1 MANCPWLWP
10 LFKSL
15 SLPFKTSL
23 LQDDTHGLFL
33 LPFPNKA
40 TRRKQRLNRHIPE
53 WRKPRDTGVIEH
65 TAEISKSQPQT
76 PAGSLRA
83 YSEKVFKKPSIRN
96 VKSKSPC
103 SSSVCKRGL
112 KTDPTCLRSTNPMGW
127 MEDKVVRASSQGSIC
142 SPSPGCWKT
151 PSHGLSS

>member
-1 MANCPWLWP
+1 MFKSPTLRPAANSIWLVQKEKKLMANCPQLWP

-23 LQDDTHGLFL
+23 LQDDAHGLFL

-40 TRRKQRLNRHIPE
+40 TQRKQRLNQHIPE

-103 SSSVCKRGL
+103 SFSICKRGL
-112 KTDPTCLRSTNPMGW
+112 TDGPHLPAKHQPNRMGGRW
-127 MEDKVVRASSQGSIC
+127 
-142 SPSPGCWKT
+142 GC
-151 PSHGLSS
+151 